1 MLSNVFWELQV
12 ENVETE
18 KAIAIWINSSLG
30 ILTLLAQR
38 TSTMGGWVAM
48 KKADLGNLPILDPRG
63 LTGTQL
69 KWLSDLFD
77 ELADAEFERLPGMA
91 DCAARSALDDGVSE
105 ILGLPDLRGLRVLLA
120 SEPVVC
126 NGGL

>member
-1 MLSNVFWELQV
+1 MDRGEGIVERVLEIQV

-48 KKADLGNLPILDPRG
+48 KK
-63 LTGTQL
+63 T
-69 KWLSDLFD
+69 
-77 ELADAEFERLPGMA
+77 
-91 DCAARSALDDGVSE
+91 
-105 ILGLPDLRGLRVLLA
+105 DLRNLRSSIHVD
-120 SEPVVC
+120 
-126 NGGL
+126 